1 MGNKIDKNILKKR
14 LDAVKAKLSG
24 HDADAFLVTKTENK
38 NYLSMFYS
46 TSFELLITPEDNYII
61 TDFRY
66 AEAASEL
73 EPLYKVV
80 VTAPQ
85 YSLMDFL
92 AEQRLKSIGLEFKMA
107 TIDFYA
113 ELDEKMPWMDI
124 VPFDGL
130 IEDIRV
136 IKDAGELASIAHA
149 EKIGDMAFSYILDEI
164 RPGVSEKEIALKL
177 ELKMRELGAEKLSFD
192 TIVVSGVRSSLPH
205 GHPSE
210 KLIETGDFVTM
221 DFGCVYNGYC
231 SDMTRTVAVGKVSA
245 EQRRVYDIVLR
256 AQKAVCDGLTAGLAA
271 KDADAIA
278 RDIITAEGFGDCFGH
293 GLGHGVG
300 LEIHEAPTANPRS
313 KEILKENML
322 VTVEPGIYIP
332 GKFGVRIEDLSVITN
347 SAIINLTE
355 SVKELI
361 IL

>member
-1 MGNKIDKNILKKR
+1 MGIKINKEILQKR

-24 HDADAFLVTKTENK
+24 HEAEAFLVTKTENK

-46 TSFELLITPEDNYII
+46 TSFELLITPEENYII

-66 AEAASEL
+66 AEAAREL
-73 EPLYKVV
+73 EPLYTVI
-80 VTAPQ
+80 VTEPH

-92 AEQRLKSIGLEFKMA
+92 TEQRIKVMGLEFKVA

-113 ELDEKMPWMDI
+113 QLDEKMPWMDI

-136 IKDAGELASIAHA
+136 IKDATELAHIAHA
-149 EKIGDMAFSYILDEI
+149 EKIGDMAFSYILGEI
-164 RPGVSEKEIALKL
+164 KPGVSEKEIALKL

-231 SDMTRTVAVGKVSA
+231 SDMTRTVAVGKVSE
-245 EQRRVYDIVLR
+245 EQKRVYDIVLR
-256 AQKAVCDGLTAGLAA
+256 AQKAVCDGITAGLPA

-278 RDIITAEGFGDCFGH
+278 RNIITAEGIWKRVHSISKCSN
-293 GLGHGVG
+293 GLWSE
-300 LEIHEAPTANPRS
+300 LAS
-313 KEILKENML
+313 KYLL
-322 VTVEPGIYIP
+322 Y
-332 GKFGVRIEDLSVITN
+332 
-347 SAIINLTE
+347 
-355 SVKELI
+355 
-361 IL
+361 